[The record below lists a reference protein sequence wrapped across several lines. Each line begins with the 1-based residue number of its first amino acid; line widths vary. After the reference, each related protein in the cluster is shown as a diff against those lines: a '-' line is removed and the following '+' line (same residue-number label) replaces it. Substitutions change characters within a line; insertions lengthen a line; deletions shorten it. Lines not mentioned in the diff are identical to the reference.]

1 MTTSPGVRRRSKTIQ
16 PPYPSTSALL
26 KWLRALCRN
35 RPPLAE
41 RIRAI
46 DPSFHGAFPPVAF
59 ADVDRVP
66 PRVSP
71 PPQRS
76 LLPFPFPG
84 LPRAHAGVA
93 GLAPP
98 VIAAQARVD

>member
-1 MTTSPGVRRRSKTIQ
+1 MMDTH
-16 PPYPSTSALL
+16 
-26 KWLRALCRN
+26 
-35 RPPLAE
+35 PPLAE

-46 DPSFHGAFPPVAF
+46 DPSFDGAFPPVAF

-76 LLPFPFPG
+76 PFPFPG
-84 LPRAHAGVA
+84 LPRAQAGVA

-98 VIAAQARVD
+98 VIAAQAMMSSTGSPTSAHLRYAEGLRMSIPASLQTAAREGL